1 MNDRQ
6 SLANSRYLVT
16 GVSGLLGLNL
26 ATYLASKGREII
38 GLSWRNEVRREGLK
52 CFSCDLR
59 DGSRVRDLLLELR
72 PTVVIH
78 CAAATD
84 VEWCEKNMAETF
96 AINAL
101 PCAEMI
107 STLNEIEGTF
117 VLISTDSV
125 FDGVRG
131 QYRETDEPSPLNV
144 YAQSKLAAEEIVSK
158 NADRWVTLRTNIY
171 GWNGQRKNSL
181 AEWILQELNAGRVIT
196 GFEDVIFSPL
206 LASDLGP
213 LIEKI
218 IAKELQ
224 GLYHAG
230 AANPVSKYGFARQLA
245 EIYELNTE
253 GIRRGRLAEAR
264 FAAPRPLNTS
274 LISAKL
280 QDDIAEPLPSIED
293 GLQRFE
299 EQGMNG
305 WAQGLKTAIF

>member
-26 ATYLASKGREII
+26 ATYLASQGRETI
-38 GLSWRNEVRREGLK
+38 GLSWRNPVRGKGFK

-59 DGSRVRDLLLELR
+59 NNSEVRELLLELR
-72 PTVVIH
+72 PTVVVH

-84 VEWCEKNMAETF
+84 VEWCEKNPNETF
-96 AINAL
+96 AINASA
-101 PCAEMI
+101 CAEMI
-107 STLNEIEGTF
+107 STLNQIEGTF

-131 QYRETDEPSPLNV
+131 QYQETDEPRPLNV
-144 YAQSKLAAEEIVSK
+144 YAQSKLAAEEIVST
-158 NADRWVTLRTNIY
+158 NADRFIILRTNIY

-181 AEWILQELNAGRVIT
+181 AEWILQELTASRIIT
-196 GFEDVIFSPL
+196 GFEDAIFSPL

-230 AANPVSKYGFARQLA
+230 AANSVSKYEFARHLA
-245 EIYELNTE
+245 EIYELKTE
-253 GIRRGRLAEAR
+253 AIRAGKLADAK
-264 FAAPRPLNTS
+264 FVAPRPLNTS
-274 LISAKL
+274 LVSTKL
-280 QDDIAEPLPSIED
+280 ENDLSETLPSVED
-293 GLQRFE
+293 GLQRFR

-305 WAQGLKTAIF
+305 WAQVLKISIP